1 MKFTLKHGLAVGTD
15 IYKDIEI
22 APLTTFIIQDSQVAA
37 ERPVPTPEGYKLLV
51 SESRAA
57 IEMVRR
63 RIKYIGDIQGPISEK
78 ELRRLHDEDM
88 RLINEKCAEL
98 DIAQDLPTDP
108 RTVAESAP
116 A

>member
-1 MKFTLKHGLAVGTD
+1 MKFTLRHGLTVGTD
-15 IYKDIEI
+15 IYKDVEI
-22 APLTTFIIQDSQVAA
+22 IPVTTFMIQDAKEAA
-37 ERPVPTPEGYKLLV
+37 ERPVSTPEGYKLLV
-51 SESRAA
+51 SDSRTA
-57 IEMVRR
+57 IEMTRR

-78 ELRRLHDEDM
+78 ELRRLHDDDM
-88 RLINEKCAEL
+88 QLINEKCMEM